1 MNTTIKKRI
10 EEINSGRVPEGYE
23 KTSFG
28 IFPCDWEKSCLGD
41 LFNFSGGLGKSREE
55 LGDKGACYLHYGD
68 MHVGD
73 FNKVSYSQY
82 LEKPKYNTKITGNET
97 FLMKDGDIAF
107 LDASEDLEGTSRAV
121 LIDNPQN
128 EPFIAGLHTILAKE
142 KVVKLSKFY
151 KQYITIPNSV
161 KKQFQKLVSGFKVY
175 GINRDTIKKIE
186 IVYPK
191 SSQEQS
197 RIAEILMQWD
207 KAIELQEKLI
217 KSYQN
222 LKKYY
227 LSKMFPKK
235 GSLYPEIRFAGFTEP
250 WEVRKLGELCKI
262 TSGFMGD
269 SQLTNGKFRLTKIET
284 ISDGFVDE
292 SRVGYSDVKPS
303 INYLLKPGDILY
315 SNINSLSHMG
325 KVAKYQGKSE
335 LYHGINLLRLS
346 PNELIKS
353 EFLFQMLNTERKR
366 NWAKS
371 HANKAVNQASI
382 NQTLL
387 ASQEV
392 FVCGLYEQKLI
403 GNYFAN
409 FDNYILFCLNILD
422 KLIKQRKALQQY
434 LLTGIVRV

>member
-1 MNTTIKKRI
+1 MPCVGYGDIYMKYNYHFEKAQSFVDENTAAESQKIRKGTLLFTATGETA
-10 EEINSGRVPEGYE
+10 EEIGKCVCYNGEEDIYAGGDIITFIPDRINSMFIAYQQYQNYALRQ
-23 KTSFG
+23 KASFG
-28 IFPCDWEKSCLGD
+28 QGHSVVHIQKD
-41 LFNFSGGLGKSREE
+41 R
-55 LGDKGACYLHYGD
+55 
-68 MHVGD
+68 
-73 FNKVSYSQY
+73 
-82 LEKPKYNTKITGNET
+82 LEK
-97 FLMKDGDIAF
+97 LHIAY
-107 LDASEDLEGTSRAV
+107 
-121 LIDNPQN
+121 PQ
-128 EPFIAGLHTILAKE
+128 
-142 KVVKLSKFY
+142 
-151 KQYITIPNSV
+151 
-161 KKQFQKLVSGFKVY
+161 
-175 GINRDTIKKIE
+175 
-186 IVYPK
+186 

-197 RIAEILMQWD
+197 RIAKILTQWD

-217 KSYQN
+217 KSYQK